1 MKKFLLIMFFA
12 VSLTVAQAGELK
24 IAVVNADQLFQK
36 YYKTKIVDASLKQ
49 QMQVYKAWLKKLNSS
64 NAKLQEEFKILRDDA
79 QNIALDTKERE
90 RKRLEAM
97 RKYQQIR
104 EKKVE
109 IEQYSAEKMRQFKQL
124 EEKKRMDILT
134 DIKKAVSSRAA
145 LEGYSLVIDLSG
157 KTLNG
162 ISSVL
167 YHKADMDITQ
177 VILKD
182 LNRGRQGKNKLQ

>member
-1 MKKFLLIMFFA
+1 MKTLLLIMLFTTSMA
-12 VSLTVAQAGELK
+12 MTMAGELK
-24 IAVVNADQLFQK
+24 IAVVDADQLFQK

-49 QMQVYKAWLKKLNSS
+49 QMQVYKAWLKKLNRSQE
-64 NAKLQEEFKILRDDA
+64 KLQGEFKILRDDA
-79 QNIALDTKERE
+79 QNIALDAKERE

-97 RKYQQIR
+97 RKYQQMR

-109 IEQYSAEKMRQFKQL
+109 IEQYNAEKMRQFKQL
-124 EEKKRMDILT
+124 EAKKRLDILN
-134 DIKKAVSSRAA
+134 DIKKAVTSRAA
-145 LEGYSLVIDLSG
+145 IEGYILVIDRSG

-162 ISSVL
+162 ISSIL

-182 LNRGRQGKNKLQ
+182 LNRGREKK